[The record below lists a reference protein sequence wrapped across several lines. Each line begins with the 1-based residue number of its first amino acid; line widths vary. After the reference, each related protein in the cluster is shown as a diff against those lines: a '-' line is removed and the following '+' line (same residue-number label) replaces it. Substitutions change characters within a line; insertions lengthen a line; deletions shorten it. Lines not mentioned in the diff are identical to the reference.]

1 MISEVQVPGPD
12 FQSLKFL
19 GHSDEEMPN
28 LFLKWDRMAEA
39 LAKAVASATFSIERK
54 VVSKRRGAQFKR
66 SFWSWSCPNSADTLT
81 FLILKN
87 SQIKEPAMPIRKVAF
102 TRTPKQAKA

>member
-1 MISEVQVPGPD
+1 MIFEIQVPGPD

-19 GHSDEEMPN
+19 GHGDEARAN

-39 LAKAVASATFSIERK
+39 IAKAVASARFSIERK

>member
-1 MISEVQVPGPD
+1 MISEIQVTGPD

-19 GHSDEEMPN
+19 GHGDEARAN

-39 LAKAVASATFSIERK
+39 LAKAVASARFSIERK

-66 SFWSWSCPNSADTLT
+66 SFWSWSYPNSADTLT